1 MDVAH
6 TLWNSVCKQACVYVY
21 LFTYTWVYL
30 DAHRTLCN
38 LGYITS
44 ATSAWL
50 KTFIDAE
57 SPSVPSQ
64 SGATW
69 TMQDELGKLWLDCV
83 MSRERKTMTFFLGKV
98 TAQPVQGDIW

>member
-1 MDVAH
+1 MAQ
-6 TLWNSVCKQACVYVY
+6 TLWKSVCKQACVYVY
-21 LFTYTWVYL
+21 L
-30 DAHRTLCN
+30 DARRTFCN

-44 ATSAWL
+44 ATSALL

-69 TMQDELGKLWLDCV
+69 TIQDELGKL
-83 MSRERKTMTFFLGKV
+83 
-98 TAQPVQGDIW
+98 